1 MNWLVWI
8 VVFIFN
14 GLLFMCLTYYVA
26 VQKGRDSK
34 NWLLMGF
41 LLGFLAF
48 LTIGFVPD
56 KPEPVLEIRQT
67 RKTEYEDE
75 VMNDKELQELI
86 LKHAK
91 GENR

>member
-1 MNWLVWI
+1 MNIFIGILIFI
-8 VVFIFN
+8 VN

-34 NWLLMGF
+34 NWILMGF

-75 VMNDKELQELI
+75 VMNNKKLNELI
-86 LKHAK
+86 MRSAK
-91 GENR
+91 GENG